1 MRHSLV
7 TATLLI
13 AVAIACEQKPKNE
26 PAPTATVQPARETL
40 PAKVDPQPVAIEQPP
55 VSEDFEEQATREIT
69 AANLDTELDKLE
81 QEIPE

>member
-7 TATLLI
+7 TAALLI
-13 AVAIACEQKPKNE
+13 AAATACEQKPKTD

-40 PAKVDPQPVAIEQPP
+40 PANVDPQPAAVEQVP

-69 AANLDTELDKLE
+69 AENLDSELQKLE